1 MELNEIER
9 PFKEKGEKEKCTFDQ
24 KRKEKELNYREWDIN
39 TRFHRVKK
47 RSGKNKDPFVIPSSI
62 PRCINNLSSPNF
74 FSSNS
79 INRRVFFPGIF
90 ARNERIIFV
99 EYIYIYKSVVPR
111 FIGVR
116 GSEKRGG
123 RREEKSDRKR
133 GCPWGLCYS
142 VRFVGNRKTKSGSK
156 IHEKKGGRKKKR
168 GRSSRIGK
176 MEENYIAL
184 FLFFFSTT
192 RSRLEQ
198 D

>member
-1 MELNEIER
+1 MLAPRVYRSLRRYLRPLPDYDPRTHPRIVFSPRWRFCRFSSRAIQFFLSFLPILFTLNWILMELNEIER

-90 ARNERIIFV
+90 RAQRTDNLCWV
-99 EYIYIYKSVVPR
+99 YIYI
-111 FIGVR
+111 
-116 GSEKRGG
+116 
-123 RREEKSDRKR
+123 
-133 GCPWGLCYS
+133 
-142 VRFVGNRKTKSGSK
+142 
-156 IHEKKGGRKKKR
+156 
-168 GRSSRIGK
+168 
-176 MEENYIAL
+176 
-184 FLFFFSTT
+184 
-192 RSRLEQ
+192 
-198 D
+198 

>member
-1 MELNEIER
+1 MY
-9 PFKEKGEKEKCTFDQ
+9 F
-24 KRKEKELNYREWDIN
+24 
-39 TRFHRVKK
+39 
-47 RSGKNKDPFVIPSSI
+47 
-62 PRCINNLSSPNF
+62 SPEF
-74 FSSNS
+74 
-79 INRRVFFPGIF
+79 F

-156 IHEKKGGRKKKR
+156 IHEKKGGRKKKKR
-168 GRSSRIGK
+168 TFVEDRKNGRKLYRVVS
-176 MEENYIAL
+176 
-184 FLFFFSTT
+184 FFFFPRLDRDSSKIKIINWRYER
-192 RSRLEQ
+192 RSDDQISIKIIDNWKKKRWSNFEIYSGDFGKSKRSEGSHRPPGRDEISLSLVEE
-198 D
+198 

>member
-1 MELNEIER
+1 MY
-9 PFKEKGEKEKCTFDQ
+9 F
-24 KRKEKELNYREWDIN
+24 
-39 TRFHRVKK
+39 
-47 RSGKNKDPFVIPSSI
+47 
-62 PRCINNLSSPNF
+62 SPEF
-74 FSSNS
+74 
-79 INRRVFFPGIF
+79 F

-184 FLFFFSTT
+184 FLFFFFP
-192 RSRLEQ
+192 RL
-198 D
+198 DRDSSKIKIIN

>member
-1 MELNEIER
+1 M
-9 PFKEKGEKEKCTFDQ
+9 
-24 KRKEKELNYREWDIN
+24 
-39 TRFHRVKK
+39 
-47 RSGKNKDPFVIPSSI
+47 
-62 PRCINNLSSPNF
+62 
-74 FSSNS
+74 
-79 INRRVFFPGIF
+79 
-90 ARNERIIFV
+90 
-99 EYIYIYKSVVPR
+99 PR
-111 FIGVR
+111 FIEVR

-184 FLFFFSTT
+184 FLFFFFHDSIATRARLKLLIDVTKEEVMIKFRLKLLIIERRSDDQISMRFILVILANRRGVRGLIVHQGVT
-192 RSRLEQ
+192 RSHCPSSKNKPWRKVRRRERRIA
-198 D
+198 

>member
-1 MELNEIER
+1 MYIRSRKKER
-9 PFKEKGEKEKCTFDQ
+9 TTWIK
-24 KRKEKELNYREWDIN
+24 LNYREWDIN

-62 PRCINNLSSPNF
+62 PRCINNLSSPPPRISRIF
-74 FSSNS
+74 FRRIRS
-79 INRRVFFPGIF
+79 IVVYFSPEFF